1 MYCSSSSEEEEEEE
15 EEEVERAGGGGGDG
29 VHYSLLRSKGSSGGL
44 SGKNKSRG
52 RGGSGGLVPSKS
64 TVYVSNLDFS
74 LTNSDLYQIF
84 STFGKLGKVTVVKDR
99 HTRQSKGV
107 AFVLFTSQ
115 EDAKKAVEA
124 MDGKI
129 LNKRT
134 LKASIAVD
142 NGRAREFIKKRV
154 YKDKSRCYECGEA
167 EHLSYE
173 CPKNVLGRRERP
185 IPKKRGHG
193 GQVQRRGG
201 LAQSRDA
208 DHRIGISDD
217 EAQFEDDGWASVV
230 ATQTSRPHHEQE
242 PEKFQDTKPIKG
254 SKKKR
259 SGYFSDES
267 ADDD

>member
-1 MYCSSSSEEEEEEE
+1 M
-15 EEEVERAGGGGGDG
+15 
-29 VHYSLLRSKGSSGGL
+29 
-44 SGKNKSRG
+44 
-52 RGGSGGLVPSKS
+52 
-64 TVYVSNLDFS
+64 
-74 LTNSDLYQIF
+74 
-84 STFGKLGKVTVVKDR
+84 KDR

-185 IPKKRGHG
+185 IPKKRGGHG
-193 GQVQRRGG
+193 GQVQRRGLG
-201 LAQSRDA
+201 QGRDLADNS
-208 DHRIGISDD
+208 IGISDD

-230 ATQTSRPHHEQE
+230 ATQNSRPHHDQDSQ
-242 PEKFQDTKPIKG
+242 KFQDSKPKKG
-254 SKKKR
+254 SKKR

-267 ADDD
+267 GDDD